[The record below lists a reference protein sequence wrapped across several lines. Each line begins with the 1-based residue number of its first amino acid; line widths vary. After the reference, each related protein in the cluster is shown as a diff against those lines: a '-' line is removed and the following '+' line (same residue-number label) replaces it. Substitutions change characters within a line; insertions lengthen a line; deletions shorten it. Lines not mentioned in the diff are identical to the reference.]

1 MALNENIRARRMQLK
16 LSQEYVADQ
25 LGISRQAVAKWESG
39 KSTPTASNLAELAA
53 LFEMN
58 ISELVEPEN
67 YVLKQKKQEEQVKK
81 TQKNIKM
88 HVGRAGAVILIN
100 TGWDG
105 YSSGLYS
112 AMPYFWLT
120 ILTAGLILLLV
131 TSVDMYKKH
140 KIKKLQTTIGAL
152 MIFSIFIL
160 PQCLPIHQTGIRY
173 LLSDAVTAVCLIILN
188 LKYWRYIWKPL

>member
-39 KSTPTASNLAELAA
+39 KSTPTAANLAGLAA

-88 HVGRAGAVILIN
+88 HVGHA
-100 TGWDG
+100 
-105 YSSGLYS
+105 
-112 AMPYFWLT
+112 
-120 ILTAGLILLLV
+120 
-131 TSVDMYKKH
+131 
-140 KIKKLQTTIGAL
+140 GAL

-160 PQCLPIHQTGIRY
+160 PQCLLIRRAFANFCQTQ
-173 LLSDAVTAVCLIILN
+173 LLPFVL
-188 LKYWRYIWKPL
+188 